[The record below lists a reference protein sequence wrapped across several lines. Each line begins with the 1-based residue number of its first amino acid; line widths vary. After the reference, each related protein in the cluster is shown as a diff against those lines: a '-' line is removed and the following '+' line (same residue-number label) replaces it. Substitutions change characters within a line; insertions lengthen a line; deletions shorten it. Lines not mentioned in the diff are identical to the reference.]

1 MRPAAGASLLLL
13 LSSALLAD
21 GFAGSSG
28 APQSWAAGGRP
39 CARGGAALRQ
49 AEPAGSGG
57 PGALFPVLGRIAG
70 GVWEGEMR
78 YAGAALEPAPFVLS
92 GTTRCE
98 LVGRRCTLES
108 SVTFPNGKTRRVAMR
123 GEQAGEGGSSF
134 RLDPVVAGGPIYMR
148 LAELAPD
155 TVLLQEFNKTD
166 DRVVLTAS
174 LSVVRGG
181 GELVQVAHEAADEP
195 GAPAKG
201 YQVWRMRRQGA
212 P

>member
-1 MRPAAGASLLLL
+1 VRAG
-13 LSSALLAD
+13 
-21 GFAGSSG
+21 G
-28 APQSWAAGGRP
+28 APLHARELRHLSKRQDTASGD
-39 CARGGAALRQ
+39 ARGA
-49 AEPAGSGG
+49 
-57 PGALFPVLGRIAG
+57 
-70 GVWEGEMR
+70 
-78 YAGAALEPAPFVLS
+78 
-92 GTTRCE
+92 
-98 LVGRRCTLES
+98 
-108 SVTFPNGKTRRVAMR
+108 
-123 GEQAGEGGSSF
+123 AGEGGSSF

-155 TVLLQEFNKTD
+155 TVLLQEFNTTD

>member
-1 MRPAAGASLLLL
+1 MRPAAASLLLL
-13 LSSALLAD
+13 LSSALRAD

-78 YAGAALEPAPFVLS
+78 YAGSALEPAPFVLS

-108 SVTFPNGKTRRVAMR
+108 SVRAVRCS
-123 GEQAGEGGSSF
+123 GGATNAHS
-134 RLDPVVAGGPIYMR
+134 
-148 LAELAPD
+148 
-155 TVLLQEFNKTD
+155 
-166 DRVVLTAS
+166 AS
-174 LSVVRGG
+174 LNQHDGC
-181 GELVQVAHEAADEP
+181 GERIIAV
-195 GAPAKG
+195 
-201 YQVWRMRRQGA
+201 
-212 P
+212 